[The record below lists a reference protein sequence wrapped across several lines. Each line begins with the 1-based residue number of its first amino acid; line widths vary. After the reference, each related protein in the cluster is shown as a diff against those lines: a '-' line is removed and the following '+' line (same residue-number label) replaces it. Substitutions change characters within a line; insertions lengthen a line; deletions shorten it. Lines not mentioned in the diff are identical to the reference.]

1 MFSRVNHITAEYTFN
16 AKLDRLLNEWG
27 GWTDFQNLSERTF
40 FKRCCCKMLQNPH
53 LQSNQLFSVTRAL
66 HNRVTTC
73 SAICP
78 VVVFASPAP
87 RIHGSMD
94 ERAGVAI
101 AVSLAGKS
109 IAFRHWRLRD
119 STEYYWNILKHQA
132 GKFTPFTVHLQ
143 TCKIQSYVY
152 KLRTQSFQIVVL
164 SLAWN
169 LNEHL
174 IARTSCT
181 VGWNWCWLLRIAG
194 NPKLITVA

>member
-1 MFSRVNHITAEYTFN
+1 MNEAAEQTFRIFQKGNSSRDDVAVKCCRTRIYRATTSFSHCNKSPPR
-16 AKLDRLLNEWG
+16 
-27 GWTDFQNLSERTF
+27 
-40 FKRCCCKMLQNPH
+40 
-53 LQSNQLFSVTRAL
+53 
-66 HNRVTTC
+66 RVTTC

-87 RIHGSMD
+87 RIHVIGGQKYCISTLKID
-94 ERAGVAI
+94 N
-101 AVSLAGKS
+101 
-109 IAFRHWRLRD
+109 LRD
-119 STEYYWNILKHQA
+119 ITETYWNILKHQA